1 MAVSTHIN
9 KKAITLAYLLLDFLT
24 SALAWCCFFS
34 IRKWKEALYFH
45 LPQVWNTI
53 ISDYKFYIG
62 ITIIPLCWLVLYAFC
77 GSYNQVWKKSRI
89 KELSNTFTTIL
100 FGSLILFF
108 VVILDDYIV
117 KYTDYI
123 KLYLL
128 LFALQFGFTAIA
140 RMSFIS
146 VLKSRVRHGH
156 ITFNTLMVGD
166 YNRCFALWEIL
177 QKKATLTGVQYVG
190 YISMDPNEVIAER
203 PGLPVLGNYT
213 NIADIIQQQDIEDV
227 IIAVQQDKLQAFDK
241 IFPLLISSKVLLKI
255 APNMEDHLLRTVK
268 GTSVLDEP
276 FIQVPMG
283 YMPQWQMIIKRV
295 MDITCSLL
303 FLIVCS
309 PIYLALAIGVKK
321 SSPGSVFYKQERIGK
336 GGKPFYI
343 IKFRSMYQN
352 AENDGPQLSK
362 KNDCRI
368 TKFGL
373 FLRKSHLDEIP
384 QFFNVLKG
392 DMALVGHRPERQYYI
407 DQIIQKA
414 PYYKLLLMEK
424 PGVTSWGQVC
434 YGYAENVDQM
444 VERLR
449 YDIMYLE
456 NTSISLDIKIIIHT
470 ILCMFKGSG
479 K

>member
-1 MAVSTHIN
+1 MAASTHIN
-9 KKAITLAYLLLDFLT
+9 KKAITFTYLLLDFM
-24 SALAWCCFFS
+24 AAAMAWCCFFS

-45 LPQVWNTI
+45 LPQVWSTI
-53 ISDYKFYIG
+53 INDYKFYIG
-62 ITIIPLCWLVLYAFC
+62 ITIIPLCWLILYAFC

-123 KLYLL
+123 KFYIL
-128 LFALQFGFTAIA
+128 LFALQFGFTTIA

-146 VLKSRVRHGH
+146 ILKSRVRHGH

-166 YNRCFALWEIL
+166 YNRCVALWEIL
-177 QKKATLTGVQYVG
+177 QKKAFLSGVQYVG
-190 YISMDPNEVIAER
+190 YVNINDENITEVHSC
-203 PGLPVLGNYT
+203 LPVLGNY
-213 NIADIIQQQDIEDV
+213 NHIADIIHKKDIEEI
-227 IIAVQQDKLQAFDK
+227 IIAVQENKRQAFDK

-283 YMPQWQMIIKRV
+283 YTPQWQIVTKRI

-303 FLIVCS
+303 FLIICS
-309 PIYLALAIGVKK
+309 PLYMALAIGVKK

-352 AENDGPQLSK
+352 AEIHGPQLSK

-373 FLRKSHLDEIP
+373 FLRKTHLDEIP

-407 DQIIQKA
+407 DQIIQQA

-449 YDIMYLE
+449 YDIMYME
-456 NTSISLDIKIIIHT
+456 NMSISLDIKIIIHT
-470 ILCMFKGSG
+470 LLCMFKGSG